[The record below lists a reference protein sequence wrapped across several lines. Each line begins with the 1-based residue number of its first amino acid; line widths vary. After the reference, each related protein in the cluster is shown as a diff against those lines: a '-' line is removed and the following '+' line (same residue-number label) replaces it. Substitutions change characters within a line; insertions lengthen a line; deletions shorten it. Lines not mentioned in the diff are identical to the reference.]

1 MKQLSTYINE
11 KLVLN
16 KNTFKKHYNYFPNT
30 RDELKDIIKQLI
42 KERKNKRVI
51 DLNDIDTSKITD
63 MKGLFYN
70 LPITEID
77 ISGWDV
83 SNVTDMATMFFECE
97 KLESIGNLNNWDV
110 SKVKYM
116 TYMFYY
122 CRKLKDVGDISDW
135 DISKVE
141 NMNKMFL
148 GSGIKNIPSWY
159 ED

>member
-1 MKQLSTYINE
+1 MKQLSEYINE

-16 KNTFKKHYNYFPNT
+16 KNIFKKHYNYFPKT

-77 ISGWDV
+77 ISGWNV

-110 SKVKYM
+110 SKVKDM

-135 DISKVE
+135 ETSKVE
-141 NMNKMFL
+141 NMNKMFW

-159 ED
+159 KN